1 MADLTLVTGN
11 RLERLVEALAEVVA
25 QPVSDPLIPDIIVV
39 QSKGME
45 RWVRMA
51 LARINGICANAA
63 FPFPKAF
70 LEDVCRKC
78 FSDYL
83 PSSLVDPD
91 VLTFRILDRIDT
103 HCGNPAFEPLRVY
116 LQDDTDPLKCYGISR
131 RIAHLFDQYL
141 VFRPDMV
148 FSWESGKDT
157 DWQAVL
163 WRDLTGDP
171 PHFHPAYWMK
181 RLAEKIRKERVRLD
195 AHFHRVCVFGIS
207 YLPPAYLEVLAQ
219 VSRQIPVFLFL
230 MNPCREY
237 WSDIVS
243 DFQAQ
248 RIQADYAAAAGVKQ
262 DLHMERGNR
271 LLSAWGTQGKQFF
284 SAVSALEAGME
295 ERFQEPGGR
304 TLLSGIQSDI
314 LALRDPEVSMDP
326 DVTFHEPKPVDCSIR
341 VHACHSPMREMEVL
355 RDLIL
360 DLFESEPGLSPRDIL
375 VMAPD
380 IEVYAPFIQ
389 AVFGQP
395 VEGDLRIP
403 FHIADRGAGAEGE
416 AVAAFLSILSLYDT
430 RMEAAQVLEI
440 LDYTPVQRRFG
451 LSGADVRTIGQWIRD
466 TGIRW
471 GIDAADRRR
480 WKVPGFFENTWEAG
494 VERLLLG
501 YAMAGD
507 DDQDVAGILPYGRIS
522 GETASVLASF
532 TEFFDH
538 LVFVYNEFHNLKNI
552 EGWIYFLNQLVEGL
566 MDIDAA
572 SDPGGGLIREAMQRL
587 QWAGNQAEFRRKLD
601 FSILRA
607 FMEGRLKRKTEG
619 RRFASEGVTFCTL
632 LPMRSI
638 PAQVICLVGMNDG
651 AFPREDFSVTFDRMA
666 RHPRAGDRSR
676 RRDDQYLFLEAL
688 LSARQRLYITYV
700 GRSLQDN
707 SPLAPSVLVTQLL
720 EYLRLGYGIPEN
732 ELVVQHPL
740 HPFSSAYFQGDP
752 ALFSYSRGN
761 FTAATKK
768 NTVASDASFFID
780 APLRDREPELLSV
793 DLEALCRFISHPAAY
808 FLRER
813 LGIFLLEEEALFS
826 DREPFSLEGLEAY
839 QLAGDL
845 IEAHLNGIS
854 TETVFRTWRLGG
866 RLPHGNVGRVQFYR
880 AAQAVASFSNTLKAL
895 FEDIPPETV
904 SGEMAFGDRILTGK
918 VEGVRKGRLFR
929 YRYAKTQGKDL
940 LDTWVRY
947 LFLKAVSPEALNG
960 AVYLAKD
967 GGHRFLPVKDA
978 SSYLEPIIDLYRTG
992 RSAPVPLFPRS
1003 SYEYAC
1009 QRFQKGRSR
1018 KEALEKALQKWT
1030 GNDFIGGDSRD
1041 PAIERC
1047 FGKTAPLG
1055 EAFERTAESVF
1066 SPLLAHLAKE
1076 T

>member
-1 MADLTLVTGN
+1 MAHLSLITGN

-51 LARINGICANAA
+51 LAQINGICANAA

-70 LEDVCRKC
+70 LEDVCRRC

-83 PSSLVDPD
+83 PSSLADPD
-91 VLTFRILDRIDT
+91 VLTFRILDRLDKYT
-103 HCGNPAFEPLRVY
+103 GNPAFEPLWAY
-116 LQDDTDPLKCYGISR
+116 LEDDADPLKHYGISR

-141 VFRPDMV
+141 VFRPDMIS
-148 FSWESGKDT
+148 SWERGKDT

-171 PHFHPAYWMK
+171 PHFHPAFWMK
-181 RLAEKIRKERVRLD
+181 RLVEEIRKERVRLD
-195 AHFHRVCVFGIS
+195 AHFHRVCIFGIS
-207 YLPPAYLEVLAQ
+207 YLPPAYLQVLAQ
-219 VSRQIPVFLFL
+219 VSRQVPVFLFL

-243 DFQAQ
+243 DFQAR
-248 RIQADYAAAAGVKQ
+248 RIQADYVEAARLKQ

-271 LLSAWGTQGKQFF
+271 LLSAWGVQGKQFF
-284 SAVSALEAGME
+284 SAVNALEARME
-295 ERFQEPGGR
+295 ERFQEPGGDS
-304 TLLSGIQSDI
+304 LLSGIQSDI
-314 LALRDPEVSMDP
+314 LTLSDPEGSTDRDTTP
-326 DVTFHEPKPVDCSIR
+326 RQPKPVDRSIW

-360 DLFESEPGLSPRDIL
+360 DLFESQPDLSPRDIL

-389 AVFGQP
+389 AVFGGSAG
-395 VEGDLRIP
+395 GDVRIP

-430 RMEAAQVLEI
+430 RLGAAQVLEI

-451 LSGADVRTIGQWIRD
+451 LSEADVKTIGQWIRE

-471 GIDAADRRR
+471 GVDAEDRRR

-494 VERLLLG
+494 VERLLMG

-507 DDQDVAGILPYGRIS
+507 DDQDVAGILPYGQLS
-522 GETASVLASF
+522 GEAASVLASF
-532 TEFFDH
+532 TAFFDH
-538 LVFVYNEFHNLKNI
+538 VISVYSEFNKLKNI
-552 EGWIYFLNQLVEGL
+552 DSWIHLLNQLVEDL
-566 MDIDAA
+566 MDIDA
-572 SDPGGGLIREAMQRL
+572 SEDQGVFIIREAIHRL
-587 QWAGNQAEFRRKLD
+587 GWAGNQAEFRRTLD
-601 FSILRA
+601 FSIIRSFL
-607 FMEGRLKRKTEG
+607 EERLERKAEG
-619 RRFASEGVTFCTL
+619 RRFASEGVTFCTF

-707 SPLAPSVLVTQLL
+707 SPLTPSVVVTQLL
-720 EYLRLGYGIPEN
+720 EYLRRGYGIPET
-732 ELVVQHPL
+732 ELVVPHRL
-740 HPFSSAYFQGDP
+740 HPFSSAYFQDDP
-752 ALFSYSRGN
+752 ALFSYSREN
-761 FTAATKK
+761 FTAAAQK
-768 NTVASDASFFID
+768 NTVTSDASFFLD
-780 APLRDREPELLSV
+780 APLRDRESAAFPV
-793 DLEALCRFISHPAAY
+793 DLETLCRFISHPAAY
-808 FLRER
+808 FLKER
-813 LGIFLLEEEALFS
+813 LGIFLFEEEALFPE
-826 DREPFSLEGLEAY
+826 REPFSLEGLEAY
-839 QLAGDL
+839 RMARDL
-845 IEAHLNGIS
+845 IEARLHGIS
-854 TETVFRTWRLGG
+854 AETVFRTWRLGG
-866 RLPHGNVGRVQFYR
+866 RLAHGNVGRVQFHR
-880 AAQAVASFSNTLKAL
+880 TAQEVAPFSAALKTL

-904 SGEMAFGDRILTGK
+904 SGEMVFGDLILTGK
-918 VEGVRKGRLFR
+918 VDGVRKGRLFR

-940 LDTWVRY
+940 LDTWTRY
-947 LFLKAVSPEALNG
+947 LFLNAVSPKAVNG
-960 AVYLAKD
+960 AFYLAKD
-967 GGHRFLPVKDA
+967 AGYRFLPVQNA
-978 SSYLEPIIDLYRTG
+978 SSLLEPILDLYRKG

-1009 QRFQKGRSR
+1009 QRFQTGRSR
-1018 KEALEKALQKWT
+1018 KDALERALKKWT
-1030 GNDFIGGDSRD
+1030 GTDFIEGDSRD

-1047 FGKTAPLG
+1047 FGKTAPLD
-1055 EAFERTAESVF
+1055 EAFEQTAESVF
-1066 SPLLAHLAKE
+1066 SPLLAHMEKE
-1076 T
+1076 A